1 MSGSDQ
7 SVGID
12 NSRVGVAST
21 GTNASIHSPVYE
33 NCAFYEMGV
42 NGDLSSHRGAAPPIH
57 LSYYRI
63 NRLDQLAALESI
75 RPGGRPRVCVFHG
88 DVSQCLDKFLEC
100 LCESHWKNRVFGPA
114 REISYGFVNWPWG
127 KTDAD
132 DVRREVL
139 DSLALAFSG
148 PDERGTPEAIHAV
161 TKNTPTLVQ
170 TMITPEGFSELSDG
184 PAALRRFVEF
194 WESWP
199 ERGRS
204 DAPFLACVVV
214 LKGRN
219 IAESPARPGRWW
231 RWFGGIT
238 GAFRKPRD
246 IDACVQ
252 EMSADQVVAPEF
264 ASVIFDHVYA
274 WAKERDIRDRVSRSG
289 LDPAAAIQEI
299 FDQRDAPSVPMR
311 DLAQALA
318 AKFPMPLPPRP
329 APIPRNRQEVP

>member
-12 NSRVGVAST
+12 GSRVGVAST
-21 GTNASIHSPVYE
+21 GPNASIHSPLYE
-33 NCAFYEMGV
+33 NCAFYEMDV
-42 NGDLSSHRGAAPPIH
+42 NGDLSSHRGAESSID

-75 RPGGRPRVCVFHG
+75 RPGGRPQVCVFHG
-88 DVSQCLDKFLEC
+88 DVYECLDKFMEC
-100 LCESHWKNRVFGPA
+100 LCKSHWKNRVFGPA
-114 REISYGFVNWPWG
+114 KEILYAFINWPWD
-127 KTDAD
+127 KADAD
-132 DVRREVL
+132 EVRREVFN
-139 DSLALAFSG
+139 SLALELLD
-148 PDERGTPEAIHAV
+148 PNEPGTPEAIHAV

-170 TMITPEGFSELSDG
+170 TMITPEGFSGLPDG

-219 IAESPARPGRWW
+219 IAESPAWPARQR

-238 GAFRKPRD
+238 SAFRKPRG

-264 ASVIFDHVYA
+264 ASVIFDHVYV
-274 WAKERDIRDRVSRSG
+274 WAKEHDIRDRVSRSG
-289 LDPAAAIQEI
+289 LDPASAIQEI
-299 FDQRDAPSVPMR
+299 FDQHDAPSVPMQH
-311 DLAQALA
+311 LAQALA
-318 AKFPMPLPPRP
+318 AKFPLPVQD
-329 APIPRNRQEVP
+329 PRNRQEVP